1 MLKIEELEKKLLTT
15 IEEYN
20 NDNKDVR
27 IQYKSDY
34 ASGRI
39 HIKVIEED

>member
-1 MLKIEELEKKLLTT
+1 MLKIEELEEKLLMA
-15 IEEYN
+15 IQEFNEE
-20 NDNKDVR
+20 NKDVR
-27 IQYKSDY
+27 VRYSSCY